1 MKGRWTAAR
10 RSEERK
16 WSKDIDNIYDNSV
29 GVRQH
34 LRARAGAVRKAIEI
48 REESQPPGRSRLQ
61 SNLCD
66 LPRTGLNQ
74 ISREDLYIE
83 LDSVHIKMSTP
94 VYKRTQTNNR
104 FATLSDNEHPG
115 SPISEGLDQD
125 AKQDDCNPKKRH
137 GSAKFTI
144 NDMSGRSL
152 CNVNLGFVEHANMV
166 SMEELIAIPAT
177 CRKF

>member
-1 MKGRWTAAR
+1 
-10 RSEERK
+10 
-16 WSKDIDNIYDNSV
+16 
-29 GVRQH
+29 
-34 LRARAGAVRKAIEI
+34 
-48 REESQPPGRSRLQ
+48 
-61 SNLCD
+61 
-66 LPRTGLNQ
+66 
-74 ISREDLYIE
+74 
-83 LDSVHIKMSTP
+83 MSTP

-144 NDMSGRSL
+144 NDMSGRNL

-166 SMEELIAIPAT
+166 SMEELIEMFQRHSGYMPQVLVGKTSGIVYRCGEAKLIAP
-177 CRKF
+177 